1 MSPSVDFD
9 EILIEHGLGSLRR
22 ASTVTLQVN
31 VGKRCNQACHHCH
44 VDAGPNRT
52 EIMNDATAARVIEL
66 LARNPQLAVLDVTG
80 GAPELAGCFRE
91 LVTAAR
97 RLGRRVIDRH
107 NLTVLFEDG
116 QEDLALFLARQRV
129 EVVASLPC
137 YGAENVDAQRGAGVF
152 EKSIAALRTL
162 NALGYGRP
170 ESPLRLDLVYNPV
183 GAFLPPRQDQ
193 LEAEYRERLGERFGI
208 TFHHLLTITNMP
220 ISRFAE
226 QLAGT
231 GEAERYMGL
240 LVNHF
245 NPATVPGLMCRE
257 LVSVGW
263 DGRLYDCDF
272 NQMLELPIGAPRAA
286 TIWDVDE
293 LAALDGAAIAT
304 GPHCFGCTAG
314 AGSGCGGT
322 IA

>member
-1 MSPSVDFD
+1 MSALVNFG
-9 EILIEHGLGSLRR
+9 EVLAEHALGSLRR
-22 ASTVTLQVN
+22 ASTITLQVD

-44 VDAGPNRT
+44 VDAGPRRT
-52 EIMNDATAARVIEL
+52 EIMTDATAARVIEL

-80 GAPELAGCFRE
+80 GAPELAPCFRE

-107 NLTVLFEDG
+107 NLTVLFEAG
-116 QEDLALFLARQRV
+116 QEDLALFLAAQRV
-129 EVVASLPC
+129 ELVASLPC
-137 YGAENVDAQRGAGVF
+137 YTEENVDAQRGAGVF

-183 GAFLPPRQDQ
+183 GAFLPPPQEL
-193 LEAEYRERLGERFGI
+193 LEADYRERLGERFGI

-220 ISRFAE
+220 ISRFAA
-226 QLAGT
+226 QLART

-245 NPATVPGLMCRE
+245 NPATVAGLMCRE

-286 TIWDVDE
+286 SIWDVDD

-304 GPHCFGCTAG
+304 GRHCFGCTAG

>member
-1 MSPSVDFD
+1 MSPSVDFG
-9 EILIEHGLGSLRR
+9 EVLAEHALGSLRR
-22 ASTVTLQVN
+22 ASTITLQVN

-44 VDAGPNRT
+44 VDAGPRRT
-52 EIMNDATAARVIEL
+52 EIMTDATAARVIEL

-80 GAPELAGCFRE
+80 GAPELAPCFRE

-97 RLGRRVIDRH
+97 RLGRRLIDRH
-107 NLTVLFEDG
+107 NLTVLFEAG
-116 QEDLALFLARQRV
+116 QEDLALFLAAQRV

-137 YGAENVDAQRGAGVF
+137 YTEENVDAQRGAGVF
-152 EKSIAALRTL
+152 EKSVAALRTL

-183 GAFLPPRQDQ
+183 GAFLPPPQEL
-193 LEAEYRERLGERFGI
+193 LEADYRERLGERFGI

-220 ISRFAE
+220 ISRFAA
-226 QLAGT
+226 QLERT
-231 GEAERYMGL
+231 GDAERYMGL

-257 LVSVGW
+257 LVSVGY

-272 NQMLELPIGAPRAA
+272 NQMLELPIGAPHAG
-286 TIWDVDE
+286 TIWDVDD
-293 LAALDGAAIAT
+293 LAALDGAAVAT

-314 AGSGCGGT
+314 AGSGCGGA

>member
-1 MSPSVDFD
+1 MNRSVEFA
-9 EILIEHGLGSLRR
+9 EVLAQHGLGSLRR

-52 EIMNDATAARVIEL
+52 EIMNDTTAARVIEL
-66 LARNPQLAVLDVTG
+66 LARNPRLAVLDVTG
-80 GAPELAGCFRE
+80 GAPEIAGCFRE
-91 LVTAAR
+91 LVAAAR
-97 RLGRRVIDRH
+97 GLGRRVIDRH

-116 QEDLALFLARQRV
+116 QEDLALFLAGQRA

-137 YGAENVDAQRGAGVF
+137 YGEENVDAQRGAGVF

-220 ISRFAE
+220 ISRFAT
-226 QLAGT
+226 QLART

-245 NPATVPGLMCRE
+245 NPATVPGLMCRD

-272 NQMLELPIGAPRAA
+272 NQMLELPIGAPRAG
-286 TIWDVDE
+286 TIWDVDD
-293 LAALDGAAIAT
+293 LAAIDGAAIAT
-304 GPHCFGCTAG
+304 GRHCFGCTAG
-314 AGSGCGGT
+314 SGSSCGGT

>member
-1 MSPSVDFD
+1 MNWSVDFA
-9 EILIEHGLGSLRR
+9 EVLAQHGLGSLRR

-44 VDAGPNRT
+44 VDAGPKRT

-66 LARNPQLAVLDVTG
+66 LARNPQLGVLDVTG

-220 ISRFAE
+220 INRFAT
-226 QLAGT
+226 QLART

-272 NQMLELPIGAPRAA
+272 NQMLELPIGAPRAG
-286 TIWDVDE
+286 TIWDVDD
-293 LAALDGAAIAT
+293 LAAIDGAAIAT